1 MRRYLY
7 SFYIKVMVF
16 LLLLFP
22 FIFLLICLILDTAQ
36 KGRIYIPGCIACFTC
51 IIVYCL
57 TLIITFILDKK
68 AKNCVFFENGKLTYK
83 NRTLFADEVSVT
95 YFKFYLNL
103 TCELLVIPKILIEGK
118 DFSVSLYFS
127 RRDLRKLKKMGFKV
141 NEIRVKHNL
150 DF

>member
-22 FIFLLICLILDTAQ
+22 FIFSLICLILDTAQ
-36 KGRIYIPGCIACFTC
+36 KSRIYIPGCIACFTC

-68 AKNCVFFENGKLTYK
+68 SFFAVACSKYRFHRCFLH
-83 NRTLFADEVSVT
+83 
-95 YFKFYLNL
+95 
-103 TCELLVIPKILIEGK
+103 
-118 DFSVSLYFS
+118 
-127 RRDLRKLKKMGFKV
+127 KKS
-141 NEIRVKHNL
+141 
-150 DF
+150 

>member
-7 SFYIKVMVF
+7 SFCIKVMVF
-16 LLLLFP
+16 LLLFFP
-22 FIFLLICLILDTAQ
+22 FIFCFIGLILDTIQ
-36 KGRIYIPGCIACFTC
+36 EGKIYKPLCIACFTC
-51 IIVYCL
+51 IIVYFL
-57 TLIITFILDKK
+57 TLIIIFILDRK
-68 AKNCVFFENGKLTYK
+68 AKNCVFFEDRKLTYK

-95 YFKFYLNL
+95 YFKFYLNF

-127 RRDLRKLKKMGFKV
+127 RRDLKRLKKMGFKV
-141 NEIRVKHNL
+141 KEVRVKHNL